1 MLKRITNFTLV
12 ASLVCFCWPQQNLIA
27 QENRVA
33 IQGGT
38 IFTGAGDIIEAGTI
52 IFEGGKIVSLGQDIS
67 VPSDIET
74 IDADGL
80 FVTPGY
86 IDAYS
91 HIGLESVPA
100 PLQPYATD
108 TPYEL
113 MLFDRENLMN
123 ASRPIMPKMVEATES
138 QWLRTGITTVYV
150 SPGAQ
155 NLAGGLGVI
164 IKLTGAL
171 VNGRAAVSGSFGES
185 ALNAFEAPTTR
196 QGMVAILRQ
205 KFISAQ
211 EDTQGGE
218 DGRVFAQLL
227 SRSLPFRVLVN
238 TPDDILTALRL
249 ADEFGLNLVLDSAA
263 GGHVVAQAISDSGTP
278 VVVGPAIVGIGDGG
292 PYEAFAHTPSNAS
305 KLYEAGV
312 RVALSTADSGTG
324 RSVAMEAV
332 VAKAHGLPEMAALMA
347 VTSEAASIL
356 GIADQ
361 TGTLAP
367 GLDADIVIWEGRPI
381 STWAVAQTVIVD
393 GITHFDR

>member
-1 MLKRITNFTLV
+1 M
-12 ASLVCFCWPQQNLIA
+12 A
-27 QENRVA
+27 QENPVA
-33 IQGGT
+33 IRGGT
-38 IFTGAGDIIEAGTI
+38 IFTGAGDVIEAGTI
-52 IFEGGKIVSLGQDIS
+52 VFEHGKIVSLGQDIS
-67 VPSDIET
+67 VPSGTEI
-74 IDADGL
+74 INADDL

-100 PLQPYATD
+100 PGQPYTVD
-108 TPYEL
+108 IPDEL
-113 MLFDRENLMN
+113 KLWDRENLMN
-123 ASRPIMPKMVEATES
+123 ASRPIIPELDEAHES
-138 QWLRTGITTVYV
+138 EWLRTGITTAYV

-155 NLAGGLGVI
+155 NLVGGLGI
-164 IKLTGAL
+164 IMKLTGTI
-171 VNGRAAVSGSFGES
+171 VNEHAAVSGSFGES
-185 ALNAFEAPTTR
+185 ALDAFEAPTTR

-205 KFISAQ
+205 KLISAQ
-211 EDTQGGE
+211 EDTLGGE
-218 DGRVFAQLL
+218 DGRVFGQLL
-227 SRSLPFRVLVN
+227 SSSLPFRVLVN

-263 GGHVVAQAISDSGTP
+263 GGHVVAEAIADAGIP

-292 PYEAFAHTPSNAS
+292 PYEAFAHTPSNAA

-356 GIADQ
+356 GIADR

-367 GLDADIVIWEGRPI
+367 GMDADIVIWEGRPI
-381 STWAVAQTVIVD
+381 STWAVTQRVIVD
-393 GITHFDR
+393 GITYFER

>member
-1 MLKRITNFTLV
+1 MLKNITNFALAT
-12 ASLVCFCWPQQNLIA
+12 SLACFCWPQQNLNA

-38 IFTGAGDIIEAGTI
+38 IFTGAGD
-52 IFEGGKIVSLGQDIS
+52 
-67 VPSDIET
+67 VPSGTET

-80 FVTPGY
+80 FITPGY

-108 TPYEL
+108 TPDEL

-123 ASRPIMPKMVEATES
+123 ASRPIMPKLVDPAES

-164 IKLTGAL
+164 MKLTGAI
-171 VNGRAAVSGSFGES
+171 VNERAAVSGSFGES
-185 ALNAFEAPTTR
+185 ALNAFKAPTTR

-211 EDTQGGE
+211 EDTEGGE

-227 SRSLPFRVLVN
+227 SSSLPFRVLVN
-238 TPDDILTALRL
+238 TPDDIRSRRTRRRRSDRGLRY
-249 ADEFGLNLVLDSAA
+249 S
-263 GGHVVAQAISDSGTP
+263 SSCRSGNCWNWRWRP
-278 VVVGPAIVGIGDGG
+278 I
-292 PYEAFAHTPSNAS
+292 
-305 KLYEAGV
+305 
-312 RVALSTADSGTG
+312 
-324 RSVAMEAV
+324 RSVCP
-332 VAKAHGLPEMAALMA
+332 HSFQRRQAL
-347 VTSEAASIL
+347 
-356 GIADQ
+356 
-361 TGTLAP
+361 
-367 GLDADIVIWEGRPI
+367 
-381 STWAVAQTVIVD
+381 
-393 GITHFDR
+393 